1 MSRRGENIYKRK
13 DGRWEGRYI
22 KTYDDRK
29 PKYGYVYAKSYKA
42 VKEKLTFAKETAH
55 NILYVQP
62 EQNNSENFLFESIAL
77 SWLGEIKLKIKKST
91 LVKYTNSLNSYII
104 PSFGNCPIQDIS
116 RNDVE
121 TFCSE
126 LLVSGGKKGDGLAS
140 KTVRDIFSIIKN
152 IFEYAENCKELQ
164 VANIRGII
172 IKQTSKTMR
181 VLSMQEQEKLDIF
194 LRSNASYSNLSIL
207 LSLYTGIRI
216 GELCALK
223 WGDIDFENQ
232 CFIVNK
238 TLQRIQNKEADLSEP
253 KTMLIITTPKSI
265 CSIRKIPLPDDICKL
280 ISKHKCGQNKYFTTG
295 TDHYIEPRTMENRF
309 NAVLKRCNINKSNF
323 HALRHTFATRCIELG
338 FDVKSLSE
346 ILGHANVN
354 ITLNRYVHPSME
366 AKKKNMNMLSDL
378 FTVK

>member
-22 KTYDDRK
+22 KAYNDRK
-29 PKYGYVYAKSYKA
+29 AIYGYVYAKNYKA
-42 VKEKLTFAKETAH
+42 VKEKLIVAREAVH
-55 NILYVQP
+55 NILYLQP
-62 EQNNSENFLFESIAL
+62 SASNSKHFLFENIAL
-77 SWLGEIKLKIKKST
+77 TWLGTIKPKIKKST
-91 LVKYTNSLNSYII
+91 LIKYTNLLNSYII
-104 PSFGNCPIQDIS
+104 PSFGNYPIQDIN

-126 LLVSGGKKGDGLAS
+126 LLVSGGKKGNGLAP
-140 KTVRDIFSIIKN
+140 KTVSDIFSVIKN
-152 IFEYAENCKELQ
+152 VFGYAENYKELK
-164 VANIRGII
+164 VANIRNIT
-172 IKQTSKTMR
+172 IKQNTKTMR
-181 VLSMQEQEKLDIF
+181 VLSMQEQEKLDLF
-194 LRSNASYSNLSIL
+194 LRSNISYSNLSIL

-232 CFIVNK
+232 CFMVNK
-238 TLQRIQNKEADLSEP
+238 TLQRIQNKGADLSEP
-253 KTMLIITTPKSI
+253 KTIIIITTPKSI

-280 ISKHKCGQNKYFTTG
+280 ILNYKCGQDKYFATG
-295 TDHYIEPRTMENRF
+295 TDHYVEPRTMENRF
-309 NAVLKRCNINKSNF
+309 NAVLERCHINKSNF
-323 HALRHTFATRCIELG
+323 HTLRHTFATRCIEVG

-366 AKKKNMNMLSDL
+366 AKRKNMNMLSDL
-378 FTVK
+378 FTVN

>member
-22 KTYDDRK
+22 KAYDDRK
-29 PKYGYVYAKSYKA
+29 PKYGYVYAKNYKA
-42 VKEKLTFAKETAH
+42 VKEKLIVAKEANH
-55 NILYVQP
+55 NILYMQP
-62 EQNNSENFLFESIAL
+62 SANNSEHFLFESIAL
-77 SWLGEIKLKIKKST
+77 TWLGTIKPKIKKST
-91 LVKYTNSLNSYII
+91 LVKYTNLLNSYII
-104 PSFGNCPIQDIS
+104 PSFGNYPIQTIS

-126 LLVSGGKKGDGLAS
+126 LLVSGGKKGNGLAP
-140 KTVRDIFSIIKN
+140 KTVSDIFSVIKN
-152 IFEYAENCKELQ
+152 VFGYAENCKELQ
-164 VANIRGII
+164 VANIRNII
-172 IKQTSKTMR
+172 IKQTAKTMR
-181 VLSMQEQEKLDIF
+181 VLSMQEQEKLDVF
-194 LRSNASYSNLSIL
+194 LRSNISYSNLSIL

-238 TLQRIQNKEADLSEP
+238 TLQRIQNKEADLSKS
-253 KTMLIITTPKSI
+253 KTILILTTPKSI
-265 CSIRKIPLPDDICKL
+265 SSIRKIPLPDDIYKL
-280 ISKHKCGQNKYFTTG
+280 ILKHKCEQDKYFTTG
-295 TDHYIEPRTMENRF
+295 TEHYVEPRTMENRF
-309 NAVLKRCNINKSNF
+309 NAVLERCNINKSNF